1 MSAMNLDGAKPP
13 LSEAQEDYLKAI
25 YQLGEG
31 GTVTTQALAERMG
44 VRPAS
49 VTGMLKKLAALGLV
63 EYAPYR
69 GVRLTPSGLRV
80 ALEVVRHHRLLEAFL
95 AQALGFSWERV
106 HEEADRLEHHISEE
120 FEARIAELL
129 GHPERDP
136 HGDPIPTPELTL
148 PHPQGPRLSEVAPG
162 DYRIQRIHAQDA
174 DALRV
179 FERLSLTPG
188 REVRVLERTPL
199 GVRIVAAAGQLLIPA
214 ELAETLEVV

>member
-1 MSAMNLDGAKPP
+1 MNLDATKPL

-31 GTVTTQALAERMG
+31 GTVTPLALAERMR

-69 GVRLTPSGLRV
+69 GVRLTPAGLRV

-95 AQALGFSWERV
+95 AKALGFSWERV

-120 FEARIAELL
+120 FEERISELL

-148 PHPQGPRLSEVAPG
+148 PHARGPRLTETEPG
-162 DYRIQRIHAQDA
+162 EYRVQRVHAQDA

-179 FERLSLTPG
+179 FERLALTPG
-188 REVRVLERTPL
+188 KPVKVLERTPL
-199 GVRIVAAAGQLLIPA
+199 GVRIGGEAGRLLLPA
-214 ELAETLEVV
+214 ELAEVLEVTSR

>member
-1 MSAMNLDGAKPP
+1 MNLDATKPL

-31 GTVTTQALAERMG
+31 GTVTPQALAERMR

-69 GVRLTPSGLRV
+69 GVRLTPAGLRV

-95 AQALGFSWERV
+95 AKALGFSWERV

-120 FEARIAELL
+120 FEERISELL

-148 PHPQGPRLSEVAPG
+148 PHARGPRLTETEPG
-162 DYRIQRIHAQDA
+162 EYRVQRVHAQDA

-179 FERLSLTPG
+179 FERLALTPG
-188 REVRVLERTPL
+188 KPVKVLERTPL
-199 GVRIVAAAGQLLIPA
+199 GVRIGGEAGRLLLPA
-214 ELAETLEVV
+214 ELAEVLEVTSR